1 MQAEKRWHIL
11 LSVILLL
18 ITSSRCM
25 DSREVTQGDKQTLLD
40 LLLRVIREG
49 EREKLNTREKSA
61 HSRPIEIVLRDV
73 SIKDRFIKHFTAGPV
88 KFPSECRMHFHRI
101 YHNTRDCARP
111 AFYKRCARLLMRLA
125 MSPLCAQP

>member
-1 MQAEKRWHIL
+1 MVWKSRVCSPESDRNIHTLTHSHTHSHTHTLTHNHRPPPSSAEKAMQAEKRWHIL

-73 SIKDRFIKHFTAGPV
+73 SIKDRFIKHFTG
-88 KFPSECRMHFHRI
+88 KKS
-101 YHNTRDCARP
+101 
-111 AFYKRCARLLMRLA
+111 
-125 MSPLCAQP
+125 